1 MSIQCTQLAS
11 HPNLNVAFPNS
22 TAYISTEKSY
32 WSLQEASLTPS
43 CIVSPTNAQD
53 VVEII
58 SIILNNGNCEFAI
71 KGQGHAPAA
80 GFANIENGATIDMAG
95 LDSVAVNADGSVA
108 SVGAGARWLDV
119 YAYLEPL
126 GKSVAGGR
134 NGLVGVGGL
143 TLGGG
148 ISYFSPQVGWTCDS
162 VVNFEVVLAG
172 GEGKGGGGPAR
183 LVNANANSHPQLFRA
198 LKGGLNN
205 FGVVT
210 RFDFKT
216 VEVGEI
222 LGGSVEYDVSQK
234 RPLFQAFTNIANAE
248 EYDVHASMVMSA
260 AFNSSAK
267 KWTLSTTP
275 IYTKPDLSPPFYDEL
290 FRVPDISSTVM
301 LRNLSTFS
309 NESAIP
315 QLDFAFFTGTY
326 GVSVSFLEE
335 MFDLV
340 DRIVT
345 ESQGVSWSYTL
356 EPLPTVITSRGAGK
370 NVLGTS
376 ERDGNGMILLLSPA
390 WTDSSLDQE
399 VQSTGMRI
407 IHEIKMA
414 ARKRMM
420 LHRYVYAN
428 YADSSQRP
436 LESYGL
442 QNRAVLDG
450 VARKYDPLGVFQ
462 KLVPGGFKLGRQS

>member
-1 MSIQCTQLAS
+1 
-11 HPNLNVAFPNS
+11 
-22 TAYISTEKSY
+22 
-32 WSLQEASLTPS
+32 
-43 CIVSPTNAQD
+43 
-53 VVEII
+53 
-58 SIILNNGNCEFAI
+58 
-71 KGQGHAPAA
+71 
-80 GFANIENGATIDMAG
+80 MAG
-95 LDSVAVNADGSVA
+95 
-108 SVGAGARWLDV
+108 VGAGARWLDV

-162 VVNFEVVLAG
+162 VMNFEVVLAG
-172 GEGKGGGGPAR
+172 EEGKWGRGGGR
-183 LVNANANSHPQLFRA
+183 LVNANATSNPDLFRA

-210 RFDFKT
+210 RFDFET

-234 RPLFQAFTNIANAE
+234 RALFQAFTNIANAR
-248 EYDVHASMVMSA
+248 EYDVHASMVMTA
-260 AFNSSAK
+260 ALNSSAK

-275 IYTKPDLSPPFYDEL
+275 IYTKPVHHPSFYDEL
-290 FRVPDISSTVM
+290 FRVPNVSSTVM

-335 MFDLV
+335 MFDIV
-340 DRIVT
+340 DKNVRD
-345 ESQGVSWSYTL
+345 SQGISWSYTL
-356 EPLPTVITSRGAGK
+356 EPLPTVITSHGAGK

-376 ERDGNGMILLLSPA
+376 ERDGNGMVLLLSPA
-390 WTDSSLDQE
+390 WTDSSLNQE
-399 VQSTGMRI
+399 VHSTAMCI
-407 IHEIKMA
+407 IGEINSA
-414 ARKRMM
+414 AAKRRM
-420 LHRYVYAN
+420 LHKYVYAN

-436 LESYGL
+436 LESYGP
-442 QNRAVLDG
+442 QNRAFLDV
-450 VARKYDPLGVFQ
+450 VARRYDPSGVFQ
-462 KLVPGGFKLGRQS
+462 KLVPGGLKLSRHS